1 MDARHLRPADEP
13 EPDAFE
19 IRDVEGGKSSG
30 VTDYATMIHQF
41 GEAMNRIGRL
51 EAIVE
56 TLAERM
62 EALQSGTIAQD
73 GQGPDPL
80 TPIETPNGPMHS
92 TTTAAATGD
101 LPLADPQHMRLQLNS
116 LASQLAQAEDELR
129 DLKGRRA
136 HRRRRGQLP
145 RPMWKRALRKLGF
158 K

>member
-80 TPIETPNGPMHS
+80 TPIETPNGPH
-92 TTTAAATGD
+92 A
-101 LPLADPQHMRLQLNS
+101 QH
-116 LASQLAQAEDELR
+116 
-129 DLKGRRA
+129 
-136 HRRRRGQLP
+136 HYRRGDR
-145 RPMWKRALRKLGF
+145 RPTSRRSAAHEAPAKQPCLSACPGGG
-158 K
+158 